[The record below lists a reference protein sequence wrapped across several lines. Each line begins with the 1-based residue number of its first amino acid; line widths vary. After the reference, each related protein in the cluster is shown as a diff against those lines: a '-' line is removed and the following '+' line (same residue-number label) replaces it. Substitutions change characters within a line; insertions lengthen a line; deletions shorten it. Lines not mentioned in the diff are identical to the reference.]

1 MLGAV
6 TAVSALPSL
15 VDAGRKAWA
24 GVKAVKSTAQT
35 VQKFRRAPAEMHF
48 TFQLCSCLLE
58 ALPIAEVRTSND
70 LLRGILLQN

>member
-48 TFQLCSCLLE
+48 TFQLCSCLLDQ
-58 ALPIAEVRTSND
+58 SSHSSSS
-70 LLRGILLQN
+70 LRGSFLR